1 MSRLQ
6 RRINSALNV
15 IDINKLEL
23 ILNLN
28 FLKNT
33 NKFKKIND
41 FNKYEYFVEELA
53 PKNYDNKILEL
64 YNNDDMKT
72 IMNKDKNISKLINVS
87 FYGDKIIS
95 DFISSRIIRNILNN
109 IFVKNIYK
117 FRKRTVI
124 IFTKSELKEDFI
136 KKIDSIFNFFD
147 LLTGK
152 ENMYYLEI
160 FLSDKKKYFN
170 ENLNSID
177 PDNINSG
184 ATLPGVFIYL
194 WRKEEIIK
202 VLIHEIVHYL
212 DLDMR
217 DYQDNFKILYKEINL
232 DAKMTN
238 PNEAYTE
245 ILALFLMSVWSY
257 YNRGFNEDINNFV
270 SKRLTIELGWSYH
283 QISKILKYF
292 KCYNNY
298 DELFSNKCTF
308 RQRTNVLSYFILKT
322 YFLQNINLVLDEFRL
337 DNLYMTEKNSNRI
350 LNVTNLQDEQFI
362 KNINNIMKLNIDSK
376 KYDMTSSR
384 MTCLN

>member
-1 MSRLQ
+1 MSNALE

-23 ILNLN
+23 LLNLD
-28 FLKNT
+28 FLKDT

-41 FNKYEYFVEELA
+41 FNKYKYSVEELP
-53 PKNYDNKILEL
+53 PKNYDNNILEMH
-64 YNNDDMKT
+64 NNDMKT
-72 IMNKDKNISKLINVS
+72 IMNEDKNISKLINVS
-87 FYGDKIIS
+87 FYGDRIIS
-95 DFISSRIIRNILNN
+95 DFISSRVIRNILNN
-109 IFVKNIYK
+109 LFVKNIYK
-117 FRKRTVI
+117 YKKRTVI
-124 IFTKSELKEDFI
+124 IFTQNKLDDKFI

-147 LLTGK
+147 ILTGK

-160 FLSDKKKYFN
+160 FLSNKKKYFN

-212 DLDMR
+212 DLDMI
-217 DYQDNFKILYKEINL
+217 DYQNKFKILYKNINL
-232 DAKMTN
+232 DAKMVN

-257 YNRGFNEDINNFV
+257 YNRELNEDINNFV

-283 QISKILKYF
+283 QINKILKYF
-292 KCYNNY
+292 KCYDNY
-298 DELFSNKCTF
+298 DELFNNKCKF

-337 DNLYMTEKNSNRI
+337 DNLYMTKDNADRI
-350 LNVTNLQDEQFI
+350 FKITNLQDDKFM
-362 KNINNIMKLNIDSK
+362 KNINNIMKIG
-376 KYDMTSSR
+376 R
-384 MTCLN
+384 AHV

>member
-23 ILNLN
+23 ISNLN
-28 FLKNT
+28 FLKDT

-41 FNKYEYFVEELA
+41 FNKYEYSIEEL
-53 PKNYDNKILEL
+53 PSKNYDTKILEL
-64 YNNDDMKT
+64 YNNDDIKT
-72 IMNKDKNISKLINVS
+72 IMNKDKNISKLINVV
-87 FYGDKIIS
+87 FYGEKIIS
-95 DFISSRIIRNILNN
+95 DFISSRVIRNILNN
-109 IFVKNIYK
+109 LFVKNIYK
-117 FRKRTVI
+117 FKKRTVV
-124 IFTKSELKEDFI
+124 IFSKNELDDNFI

-217 DYQDNFKILYKEINL
+217 DYQNKFKILYKDINL
-232 DAKMTN
+232 DAKMIN

-257 YNRGFNEDINNFV
+257 YNREFNEDINNFV

-292 KCYNNY
+292 KCYNSY

-322 YFLQNINLVLDEFRL
+322 YFLQNINEILDEFRL

-362 KNINNIMKLNIDSK
+362 KNINNIMKINIDSK
-376 KYDMTSSR
+376 KYDMNSSR